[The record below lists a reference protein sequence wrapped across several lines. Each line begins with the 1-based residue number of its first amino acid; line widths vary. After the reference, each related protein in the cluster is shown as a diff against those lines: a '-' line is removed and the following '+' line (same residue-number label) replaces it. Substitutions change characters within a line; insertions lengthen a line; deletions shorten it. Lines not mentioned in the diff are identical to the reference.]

1 MGLLSS
7 SRAPRSKPKVSPH
20 LKPKLPTFFFG
31 GLLETPVCGG
41 VSRSTIGQLTGWEA
55 RFGCSVFMSAACR
68 ILRTLSSSTILP
80 CDLVGPNL
88 GADLG
93 IELLLSVPKVG

>member
-31 GLLETPVCGG
+31 GLLETPVCGAYQEA
-41 VSRSTIGQLTGWEA
+41 QLDSLPDGKHD
-55 RFGCSVFMSAACR
+55 SAVAF
-68 ILRTLSSSTILP
+68 
-80 CDLVGPNL
+80 
-88 GADLG
+88 
-93 IELLLSVPKVG
+93 